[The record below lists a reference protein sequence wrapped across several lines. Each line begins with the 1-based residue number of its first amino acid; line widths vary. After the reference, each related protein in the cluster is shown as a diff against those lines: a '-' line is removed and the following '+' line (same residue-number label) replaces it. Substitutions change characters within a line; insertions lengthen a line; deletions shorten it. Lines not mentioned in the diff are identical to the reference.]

1 MSLEKI
7 LSKVEIAKEEAG
19 RLKDEINVIAVSKV
33 QPLIRIKKVLDSNTY
48 ILGNEVNKFE
58 KSFSKY
64 IGTKYSV
71 GVSSGTDA
79 LILAL
84 KSLRQLKNMSMIL

>member
-33 QPLIRIKKVLDSNTY
+33 QPLIRIKKVL
-48 ILGNEVNKFE
+48 E
-58 KSFSKY
+58 KGHRVFGENR
-64 IGTKYSV
+64 IQENLV
-71 GVSSGTDA
+71 
-79 LILAL
+79 
-84 KSLRQLKNMSMIL
+84 